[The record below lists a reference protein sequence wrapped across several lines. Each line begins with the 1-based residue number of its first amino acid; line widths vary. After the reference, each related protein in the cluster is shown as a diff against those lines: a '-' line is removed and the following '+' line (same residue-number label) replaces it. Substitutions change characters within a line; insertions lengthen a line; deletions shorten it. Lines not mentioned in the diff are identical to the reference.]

1 MRLLRR
7 WDKDCGDD
15 NIITYL
21 HVSYVHFRPTP
32 PTAPYCPFFIFLFCS
47 FPFQCSSQLSPW
59 FLFISFS
66 FSGLFVLQETS
77 ICLRSNQRSRDV
89 DRENQCVRLTP
100 PCWRAIKSYRT
111 FGGGGGLYLRHLCV
125 ILCVILPFV
134 VFISCNEIL
143 FSPILSIFRQK
154 KRAVYQVTAVLAV
167 PDQTEQLRRSIFCC
181 WNPSLSRVSPCV
193 QRCTCVGFSVGCRV
207 FFFIPSLYGYSQV
220 AQLAAVF
227 IG

>member
-7 WDKDCGDD
+7 WDKDGGDD

-32 PTAPYCPFFIFLFCS
+32 PTAPFFIFLFCS
-47 FPFQCSSQLSPW
+47 FPFQCSFQLSPW
-59 FLFISFS
+59 FLF
-66 FSGLFVLQETS
+66 LFFFHFPVCLCSRRRLSVCDQIKFAWRWPGKSMRETHS
-77 ICLRSNQRSRDV
+77 PLLACDQKLPDIR
-89 DRENQCVRLTP
+89 
-100 PCWRAIKSYRT
+100 W
-111 FGGGGGLYLRHLCV
+111 GGGLYLRHLCV

-154 KRAVYQVTAVLAV
+154 KRAVYQGTAVLAV

>member
-32 PTAPYCPFFIFLFCS
+32 PTAPYCPLLPPFLFFYFAAS
-47 FPFQCSSQLSPW
+47 LFSVAFNFHPDFYL
-59 FLFISFS
+59 FLFHFPVCLCSRRRLSVCDQINVRVMLTGKINAWDSLPPAGVRS
-66 FSGLFVLQETS
+66 KVTGHSGVG
-77 ICLRSNQRSRDV
+77 R
-89 DRENQCVRLTP
+89 
-100 PCWRAIKSYRT
+100 
-111 FGGGGGLYLRHLCV
+111 GGLYLRHLCV

-154 KRAVYQVTAVLAV
+154 KRAVYQGTAVLAV
-167 PDQTEQLRRSIFCC
+167 PDQTEQLRRSIFCWEIHRC
-181 WNPSLSRVSPCV
+181 PEWVHVCSGARVWV
-193 QRCTCVGFSVGCRV
+193 
-207 FFFIPSLYGYSQV
+207 SQ
-220 AQLAAVF
+220 
-227 IG
+227 

>member
-1 MRLLRR
+1 MAAMTTSLHTCTSLTYISVLRPLL
-7 WDKDCGDD
+7 
-15 NIITYL
+15 
-21 HVSYVHFRPTP
+21 P
-32 PTAPYCPFFIFLFCS
+32 PFLFFYFAAS
-47 FPFQCSSQLSPW
+47 LFSVAFNFHPDFYL
-59 FLFISFS
+59 FLFHFPVCLCSRRRLSVCDQINVRVMLTGKINAWDSLPPAGVRS
-66 FSGLFVLQETS
+66 KVTGHSGVG
-77 ICLRSNQRSRDV
+77 R
-89 DRENQCVRLTP
+89 
-100 PCWRAIKSYRT
+100 
-111 FGGGGGLYLRHLCV
+111 GGLYLRHLCV

-154 KRAVYQVTAVLAV
+154 KRAVYQGTAVLAV